1 MYHNCRGW
9 SRRYAYGWA
18 QAPRY
23 EDTEATSSHY
33 ESRHFGGRRR
43 SSRSGG
49 FGTRRPLRYLSYN
62 LDLDE
67 KQVRQVAA
75 ILDGL
80 KMEREQATLDEKKT
94 VAELAS
100 LVTRDDLSVEALR
113 SALAPRLASAEH
125 LQVSI
130 AKGLHEIVGLLDADQ
145 RQEFAYLLR
154 SGAFRI

>member
-18 QAPRY
+18 HAPRY

-100 LVTRDDLSVEALR
+100 LVTVADLSVEALR
-113 SALAPRLASAEH
+113 SALAPRLTSTEN

-130 AKGLHEIVGLLDADQ
+130 AKGLHEIVQLLDTDQ
-145 RQEFAYLLR
+145 RQEFADLLR